1 MTSPPRESARSQPGP
16 GRIFGR
22 GRRRWAGLA
31 LGCAAILLPARGVGF
46 AGARVIAGN
55 GYTGCI
61 ELRNDSTRVVL
72 EPNLGGRVLHYQ
84 LGGVE
89 VLHQDEAYD
98 GATQASLDRPV
109 PPPGGRFDI
118 GPEFLQ
124 PRHPVLW
131 TGRWRAEITGDRS
144 ARMTSEI
151 DPATGLQLMRDF
163 RLDASSSHLTCTQ
176 TIFNRGESRRAVCHW
191 GRTFAEGGGI
201 CVAPLNPA
209 SRYPAGYV
217 TYDPKGSIIFKPA
230 PESNVV
236 VRDGLLAIIGPAARR
251 KFAIDV
257 SEGWLAY
264 LTRRDVLFVKRF
276 PVYPDRRYGEI
287 AGNAASV
294 WYDGDQKCEIEP
306 IGPLEQLAPGQRAEF
321 TEDWWLHDF
330 AFPGDR
336 RIDVA
341 AVRRVVAAS
350 VPAGG
355 EDGK

>member
-1 MTSPPRESARSQPGP
+1 M
-16 GRIFGR
+16 
-22 GRRRWAGLA
+22 
-31 LGCAAILLPARGVGF
+31 GCVATLLPVQGAGF
-46 AGARVIAGN
+46 AGARVVSEN

-61 ELRNDSTRVVL
+61 ELRNDSTKVVL

-89 VLHQDEAYD
+89 VLHQDDAYD
-98 GATQASLDRPV
+98 GVTQASLKRPGPV
-109 PPPGGRFDI
+109 PAGRFDI
-118 GPEFLQ
+118 GPELLQ

-131 TGRWRAEITGDRS
+131 TGPWRAEVTGDRS

-151 DPATGLQLMRDF
+151 DPVTDLQLVRDF

-176 TIFNRGESRRAVCHW
+176 TIVNRGKTPRAVCHW

-201 CVAPLNPA
+201 SIVPLNPA
-209 SRYPAGYV
+209 SRYPVGYV
-217 TYDPKGSIIFKPA
+217 TYDPKGAIIFNPA
-230 PESNVV
+230 PEPNVV
-236 VRDGLLAIIGPAARR
+236 VDDGLLTIVGPTVLR

-257 SEGWLAY
+257 SEGWMAY
-264 LTRRDVLFVKRF
+264 LTRKGVLFVKRF
-276 PVYPDRRYGEI
+276 AVHPDRRYGEV

-294 WYDGDQKCEIEP
+294 WYDGTQKCEIEP

-321 TEDWWLHDF
+321 TEDWWLHEF
-330 AFPGDR
+330 AFPDDR
-336 RIDVA
+336 RIEAA

-355 EDGK
+355 RDGN